1 MLDQTFSAQNLRIIS
16 EIEKRRGHVPDLK
29 FFPMV
34 RQKTDILKECIQDCK
49 DFRRSQTGKYSD
61 GDQAIYEHLRD
72 MREAARNERDD
83 QLLACLEG
91 VANNISKKSYSIEFE
106 KLTGPGGKPVF
117 SLKHDEPEHHYAEKQ
132 ISKNLRRLYKVKQ
145 ANRNQIVSQLADLLE
160 DKFPYHFIR
169 TDVSSFYESIDHAS
183 LMKKLEDD
191 QLLSHISLRLT
202 KNLLAQFSSLM
213 GYSGVGLPRGIGLS
227 SYLAELYM
235 RDFDQEIRGLEDV
248 VFYARYVDDIIA
260 VFAPTPMSSPKG
272 YLPKI
277 EAALKKKG
285 LSKNQSKT
293 DESKFDND
301 GNSLCRSA
309 LKFDY
314 LGYEFIFDPKPKIR
328 LSASKQAKYTARL
341 EASFTRY
348 HLQKSKNPRNAYRLL
363 LRRVRFLTGNTQL
376 THNKQNAFVG
386 IYFSNP
392 HLTDLSQLLRLDGK
406 LKGLSSKVPS
416 TSLKDKLGKL
426 SFVEGYEQKIFRR
439 FHRKNEFR
447 EIVKAWKYDK

>member
-1 MLDQTFSAQNLRIIS
+1 VLDQTFSAQNLRIVS
-16 EIEKRRGHVPDLK
+16 ETEKRRGRVPDLK
-29 FFPMV
+29 FFPKV
-34 RQKTDILKECIQDCK
+34 RQKTDILKERIQDCK

-72 MREAARNERDD
+72 MREAARSERDH

-91 VANNISKKSYSIEFE
+91 VAKNISKKSYSVEFE
-106 KLTGPGGKPVF
+106 KLVGPGGKPVF
-117 SLKHDEPEHHYAEKQ
+117 SLKDDAPEHHYAEKQ

-145 ANRNQIVSQLADLLE
+145 ANRNQIVSQLADLLD

-169 TDVSSFYESIDHAS
+169 TDVSSFYESIDHSS

-191 QLLSHISLRLT
+191 QLLSHTSLRLT
-202 KNLLAQFSSLM
+202 KNILAKFSLLTASC
-213 GYSGVGLPRGIGLS
+213 GVGLPRGIGLS

-235 RDFDQEIRGLEDV
+235 RDFDEEIRGLEDV
-248 VFYARYVDDIIA
+248 VFYARYVDDIVV

-293 DESKFDND
+293 DESKFDSG
-301 GNSLCRSA
+301 GNSLCRTG
-309 LKFDY
+309 LQFDY
-314 LGYEFIFDPKPKIR
+314 LGYEFIFNPKPKIR
-328 LSASKQAKYTARL
+328 LSAPKQAKYMARL
-341 EASFTRY
+341 VASFTRY

-363 LRRVRFLTGNTQL
+363 LKRVRFLTGNTQL

-392 HLTDLSQLLRLDGK
+392 HLTERCQLRGLDGK
-406 LKGLSSKVPS
+406 LKGLTSKLTS
-416 TSLKDKLGKL
+416 QSLKDQLGKL

-447 EIVKAWKYDK
+447 KIVKAWKYDK